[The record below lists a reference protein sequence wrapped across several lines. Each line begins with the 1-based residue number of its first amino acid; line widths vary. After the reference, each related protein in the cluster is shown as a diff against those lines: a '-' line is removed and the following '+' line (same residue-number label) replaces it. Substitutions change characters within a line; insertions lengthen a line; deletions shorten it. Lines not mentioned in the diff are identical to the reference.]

1 MPDDPETDY
10 LFLFNGLYQAFNVVK
25 LKTNL

>member
-1 MPDDPETDY
+1 MPDDPETDF
-10 LFLFNGLYQAFNVVK
+10 LFLFNGLHQAFSVAK